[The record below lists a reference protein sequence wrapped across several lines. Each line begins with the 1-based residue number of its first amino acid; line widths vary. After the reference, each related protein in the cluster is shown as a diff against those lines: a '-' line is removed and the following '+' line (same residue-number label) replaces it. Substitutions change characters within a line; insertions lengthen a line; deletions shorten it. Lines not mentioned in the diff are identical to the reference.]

1 LRARGGFEVS
11 LAWKDGELE
20 WAEVRSLL
28 GKPATVRYGDIEKE
42 LGPEAGETVRLERS
56 AFRR

>member
-20 WAEVRSLL
+20 WVEVHSLL

-42 LGPEAGETVRLERS
+42 LAPEAGETVRLERS